1 MQVSPQGVSVSG
13 RRIQHHAKMLSEK
26 YGVPGKKLSVQDAAI
41 LRELGFSTNKNAVMD
56 AAQVAMQTT
65 ASITNPVQFLQ
76 TFLPGIVRIFQ
87 APLLLEET
95 IGFTQ
100 AGYWE
105 DAEIIQRIMEWVGY
119 AREYG
124 DYQAKPNVSWNMN
137 FAKQSV
143 VRFEVG
149 VEVHKLQEMRAAR
162 GMVSDVDEKQGAA
175 ALILQQI
182 LNNVGYY
189 GYNSGNNL
197 TYGYLNNPNLPAYVP
212 VASTGTGSSPLWST
226 KTWLQQQADLIT
238 MFNGLMTQTK
248 GRCNPTGANGVET
261 TLNVPVSMWN
271 YFQTSNPLGNLTLQT
286 WLEQSYPNCRLI
298 ASPQLDGANG
308 GLNAMYLFADKVVDT
323 GTDDGSTFRQVIPA
337 KFMAL
342 GTQQL
347 TGGYKMAYSCAS
359 AGTFVNR
366 PIAVYRASSM

>member
-1 MQVSPQGVSVSG
+1 MLQVSPQGVSVSG
-13 RRIQHHAKMLSEK
+13 RRAQAHAQALRED
-26 YGVPGKKLSVQDAAI
+26 YGTSKKLSIQDAEI
-41 LRELGFSTNKNAVMD
+41 LRELGFSANRNAIFD
-56 AAQVAMQTT
+56 AAPVASQTT
-65 ASITNPVQFLQ
+65 AAITNPIQFLQ
-76 TFLPGIVRIFQ
+76 TFLPGVVRIFQ
-87 APLLLEET
+87 APLKLEQT

-105 DAEIIQRIMEWVGY
+105 DSEIVQRVMEWYGY

-124 DYQAKPNVSWNMN
+124 DYQAKPNASWNMN
-137 FAKQSV
+137 FEKRSV

-162 GMVSDVDEKQGAA
+162 GMVSDIDEKQGAA
-175 ALILQQI
+175 ALILQQV
-182 LNNVGYY
+182 LNLVGYN

-197 TYGYLNNPNLPAYVP
+197 TYGYLNDPNLPAYVP
-212 VASTGTGSSPLWST
+212 FASTGTGSSPLWST
-226 KTWLQQQADLIT
+226 KTWLQQQADLIS

-248 GRCNPTGANGVET
+248 GRVDPIEVET
-261 TLNVPVSMWN
+261 TLNIPVSMWA
-271 YFQTSNPLGNLTLQT
+271 YFQTSNPLGNLTLLD
-286 WLEQSYPNCRLI
+286 WLNKSYPKCRVI
-298 ASPQLDGANG
+298 TSPQLDGAAST
-308 GLNAMYLFADKVVDT
+308 LNAMYLFADAVADT

-347 TGGYKMAYSCAS
+347 TGGYKMAYSCAT
-359 AGTFVNR
+359 AGTFALR

>member
-1 MQVSPQGVSVSG
+1 MQISPQGVSVSG
-13 RRIQHHAKMLSEK
+13 RRAQHHAKMLVDTFGDPK
-26 YGVPGKKLSVQDAAI
+26 KKLSIQDAAI
-41 LRELGFSTNKNAVMD
+41 LRELGFSTNRNAVMD
-56 AAQVAMQTT
+56 AAQVALQTT
-65 ASITNPVQFLQ
+65 ASISTPVQFLQ
-76 TFLPGIVRIFQ
+76 TFLPGVVRIFQ
-87 APLLLEET
+87 APLKLEET

-105 DAEIIQRIMEWVGY
+105 DSEIIQRIMEWTGF

-124 DYQAKPNVSWNMN
+124 DYQAKPNASWNMN
-137 FAKQSV
+137 FAKQNV

-149 VEVHKLQEMRAAR
+149 VEVQKLQEMRAAR

-182 LNNVGYY
+182 LNLVGYN

-212 VASTGTGSSPLWST
+212 VASTGTGTSPLWST

-238 MFNGLMTQTK
+238 MFSGLMTQTK
-248 GRCNPTGANGVET
+248 GRVDPAGKNGVET
-261 TLNVPVSMWN
+261 TLNVPVAMWN
-271 YFQTSNPLGNLTLQT
+271 YFQTSNPLGNLTLEG
-286 WLEQSYPNCRLI
+286 WLAQAYPNCRLI
-298 ASPQLDGANG
+298 AAPQMDGANG
-308 GLNAMYLFADKVVDT
+308 GLNAMYLFADKVIDT
-323 GTDDGSTFRQVIPA
+323 GTDDGATFRQVIPA

-342 GTQQL
+342 GTQPMVGGFK
-347 TGGYKMAYSCAS
+347 TGYSCAT
-359 AGTFVNR
+359 AGTFCNR

>member
-1 MQVSPQGVSVSG
+1 MQISPQGVSVSG
-13 RRIQHHAKMLSEK
+13 RRAQHHAKMLADK
-26 YGVPGKKLSVQDAAI
+26 FGDPTKKLSVTDASI
-41 LRELGFSTNKNAVMD
+41 LRELGFPTVKSAVMD
-56 AAQVAMQTT
+56 AAQSALQTT
-65 ASITNPVQFLQ
+65 AGITNPVQFLQ
-76 TFLPGIVRIFQ
+76 TFLPGVVRIFQ
-87 APLLLEET
+87 APLKLEQT

-105 DAEIIQRIMEWVGY
+105 DSEIVQRIMEWTGF

-124 DYQAKPNVSWNMN
+124 DLQSKPNANWNMN

-162 GMVSDVDEKQGAA
+162 GMVSDVDEKQGSA

-182 LNNVGYY
+182 LNIVGYN

-248 GRCNPTGANGVET
+248 GRVDPIEVET
-261 TLNVPVSMWN
+261 TLNIPVSMWA
-271 YFQTSNPLGNLTLQT
+271 YFQTSNPLGNLTLLT
-286 WLEQSYPNCRLI
+286 WLNASYPKCRVI
-298 ASPQLDGANG
+298 TSPQMDGANG
-308 GLNAMYLFADKVVDT
+308 GLNSMYLFADNVADT

-337 KFMAL
+337 KFLAL
-342 GTQQL
+342 GTQPL
-347 TGGYKMAYSCAS
+347 VAGYKMGYSCAT
-359 AGTFVNR
+359 AGTFCLR
-366 PIAVYRASSM
+366 PIAVYRGSSM